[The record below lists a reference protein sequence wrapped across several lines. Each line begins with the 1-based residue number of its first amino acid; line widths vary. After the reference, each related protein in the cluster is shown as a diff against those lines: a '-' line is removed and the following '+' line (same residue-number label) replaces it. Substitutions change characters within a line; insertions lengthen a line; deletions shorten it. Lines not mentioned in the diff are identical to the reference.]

1 MEKLNPGASHN
12 PIANDLQAAQKFA
25 DSIPHGHELGI
36 KVEAIAP
43 GRAQF
48 ILPYHPRLIG
58 NPDTG
63 TLHGGAITALMDTAS
78 GCAVFSALP
87 DLIPI
92 VTLDLRIDYLKPATP
107 QKLLR
112 ADARCYRLTR
122 NIGFTRAFAYHDDPQ
137 DPVANSVG
145 TFMVGSSNAV
155 FGIDDLA
162 VERTS

>member
-1 MEKLNPGASHN
+1 MEKFNPGASNN

-36 KVEAIAP
+36 EVEAIAP

-63 TLHGGAITALMDTAS
+63 TLHGGAITTLMDTAS

-92 VTLDLRIDYLKPATP
+92 ATLDLRIDYLKPATP

-145 TFMVGSSNAV
+145 TFMVGSPNAV

-162 VERTS
+162 AKRAS

>member
-92 VTLDLRIDYLKPATP
+92 VTLDLWIDYLKPATP

-112 ADARCYRLTR
+112 AEARCYRLTR
-122 NIGFTRAFAYHDDPQ
+122 NIGFTRAFAYHDNPQ
-137 DPVANSVG
+137 DTVANSVG
-145 TFMVGSSNAV
+145 TFMVGSSNV
-155 FGIDDLA
+155 IFGIDDLA